1 MLVPLQEKDFNKY
14 IDFAYE
20 LALDPARTCYPV
32 YYDGVKTR
40 ALFEADAR
48 KGISL
53 PEDQI
58 LLYEEDGVIEGWLH
72 YYYLPEDR
80 YIAHR
85 SCGVRR
91 NTARALQELS
101 EHLAARYPGCKW
113 AVGFPSENQEALDW
127 VQGAGFEL
135 LEDSQYYTFHF
146 DQYIPGPED
155 PSVERITEEN
165 FEKFQRVHRTIEADM
180 FWNCRRVREKLSDWT
195 IFVAEEDGVAGEIMA
210 KEIIARGSGGS
221 TYEIFAICCEDGQ
234 HHEGLYRQLLARFLN
249 EGKRQGAKD
258 LTFFVG
264 TDDEMNRIMRSLG
277 FHHVGRYLGYHK
289 VI

>member
-1 MLVPLQEKDFNKY
+1 MLVPLQKKDFDKY

-58 LLYEEDGVIEGWLH
+58 LLYEEDGAIEGWLH

-91 NTARALQELS
+91 NTSRALQELS
-101 EHLAARYPGCKW
+101 EHLAARYPGCEW

-127 VQGAGFEL
+127 VKAAGFEL

-165 FEKFQRVHRTIEADM
+165 FAKFQRVHHAIEGEM
-180 FWNCRRVREKLSDWT
+180 YWNCQRLREDLPSWDL
-195 IFVAEEDGVAGEIMA
+195 FVAEEDGVAGEVMA
-210 KEIIARGSGGS
+210 LDAGDGFYS
-221 TYEIFAICCEDGQ
+221 IFGVVCEDRQ
-234 HHEGLYRQLLARFLN
+234 FHESLYRRLLVRALS
-249 EGKRQGAKD
+249 EGKRKGARY
-258 LTFFVG
+258 LTFFED
-264 TDDEMNRIMRSLG
+264 TAEEANRIMRSLG

-289 VI
+289 II

>member
-1 MLVPLQEKDFNKY
+1 MLVPLQKKDFDKY

-101 EHLAARYPGCKW
+101 EHLAARYPGCEW

-127 VQGAGFEL
+127 VKAAGFEL

-165 FEKFQRVHRTIEADM
+165 FEKFQRVHHAIEGEM
-180 FWNCRRVREKLSDWT
+180 YWNCQRLREDLPSWDL
-195 IFVAEEDGVAGEIMA
+195 FVAEEDGVAGEVMA
-210 KEIIARGSGGS
+210 TSFKDGM
-221 TYEIFAICCEDGQ
+221 YEIFALCCEDGNY
-234 HHEGLYRQLLARFLN
+234 HEDLYRRLLTRFLN

-258 LTFFVG
+258 LVFFVG
-264 TDDEMNRIMRSLG
+264 TDDEMNRIMPELG
-277 FHHVGRYLGYHK
+277 FQLVGRYLGYQK
-289 VI
+289 KI

>member
-1 MLVPLQEKDFNKY
+1 MLVPLQEKDFHKY

-85 SCGVRR
+85 SCGIRR

-101 EHLAARYPGCKW
+101 EHLAARYPGCEW

-127 VQGAGFEL
+127 VKGAGFEL

-155 PSVERITEEN
+155 PSVERITEKN
-165 FEKFQRVHRTIEADM
+165 FEKFQRVHRAIEGEM
-180 FWNCRRVREKLSDWT
+180 YWNCQRLREDLPSWDL
-195 IFVAEEDGVAGEIMA
+195 FVAE
-210 KEIIARGSGGS
+210 
-221 TYEIFAICCEDGQ
+221 
-234 HHEGLYRQLLARFLN
+234 
-249 EGKRQGAKD
+249 
-258 LTFFVG
+258 
-264 TDDEMNRIMRSLG
+264 
-277 FHHVGRYLGYHK
+277 
-289 VI
+289 